1 MQPKKVL
8 NSLREVQPREVA
20 DSVLHGR
27 SSIIGAMM
35 WMCGLS
41 FLLTFM
47 LGWVPLVG
55 PFIGPVVGGYMGGR
69 RAGSIGRALLA
80 AMLPAVL
87 LSLLILGIGAV
98 AATLANQPV
107 VGAIAAII
115 AGALWV
121 ILIIHNFLLFL
132 SALIGGLVRQV
143 EGA

>member
-8 NSLREVQPREVA
+8 NSLREVQPKEVA
-20 DSVLHGR
+20 GRVLHGR

-41 FLLTFM
+41 FLLTFV
-47 LGWVPLVG
+47 LGWIPIVG

-87 LSLLILGIGAV
+87 LSLFILGIGAI
-98 AATLANQPV
+98 AAMLADQPV
-107 VGAIAAII
+107 VGAIAAVI

-121 ILIIHNFLLFL
+121 VLVIHNFLLFL
-132 SALIGGLVRQV
+132 FALIGGLVRQV
-143 EGA
+143 EGT